1 MDPEVKN
8 LSGMLMKS
16 IFLNKTGS
24 FHFCKVLKNVNL
36 VKFTLQMDT

>member
-16 IFLNKTGS
+16 ISGS